1 MRWAG
6 RRRRWVKRKQT
17 GEGDRE
23 REREREGMYVEWLR
37 GECRNRNKREKQ
49 CK

>member
-6 RRRRWVKRKQT
+6 QWRRWVKRKQT

-23 REREREGMYVEWLR
+23 REREGMYVEWLR
-37 GECRNRNKREKQ
+37 GSAGIETKGRNSANG
-49 CK
+49 